1 MNFETF
7 RGRDVKE
14 ALSLVR
20 AAFGT
25 DAIIGSTR
33 VVTNGR
39 DGGLEQSFV
48 EVKAAPSDAPPQL
61 RGAESQK
68 AFPFARREAERKA
81 AEALNRP
88 SGSAPAARPSGPS
101 VLARPSGSS
110 PAARPSIPSPIAVL
124 LQKQNST
131 PAPRIELKAPEQP
144 VSADAARAEILRM
157 ADVARAEVRSE
168 VVRADAMESELRSLR
183 QMVEQLLGQ
192 KAPPKERVL
201 SELSDV
207 GIEGKLA
214 RDLSTGIGKAA
225 PEGMSLSDVL
235 RSRLEKRVGCTEISF
250 KEGQKRLI
258 ACVGP
263 TGVGK
268 TTTLAKLAAHAALE
282 KGLPTAIITLD
293 TFRVGAIEQMKR
305 FASLIDVPFFV
316 AHDEASLLNALRSC
330 PDIVLVD
337 TPSRGPKDEAAMS
350 RLQLCLDSIG
360 DDYERDVLLA
370 IPAHMRTADTQDLV
384 RSYSKMNPTACVLTK
399 LDETTRRGGAVS
411 GAIAARLDIAFL
423 SHGPKVPEDLC
434 LATPNEVALAVLPKV
449 ESSR

>member
-48 EVKAAPSDAPPQL
+48 EVKAGPSDAPPQL
-61 RGAESQK
+61 RGAESQR
-68 AFPFARREAERKA
+68 AFPFARREAERAKA
-81 AEALNRP
+81 A
-88 SGSAPAARPSGPS
+88 AAAAG
-101 VLARPSGSS
+101 LMGTARPSGSLA
-110 PAARPSIPSPIAVL
+110 AARPSVPSPIAVL
-124 LQKQNST
+124 LQKQGSV
-131 PAPRIELKAPEQP
+131 PAPRIDIKGEQIAAE
-144 VSADAARAEILRM
+144 VARAEILR
-157 ADVARAEVRSE
+157 AENTRVEKARVEARADA
-168 VVRADAMESELRSLR
+168 VRADTMESEVRALREL
-183 QMVEQLLGQ
+183 VEQMLGQ
-192 KAPPKERVL
+192 KAPKTRIL
-201 SELSDV
+201 TELSDV

-214 RDLSTGIGKAA
+214 GDLSNGIAKAMKDSSSA
-225 PEGMSLSDVL
+225 LDDVL
-235 RSRLEKRVGCTEISF
+235 RARLEKRVGCTEIAFSQ
-250 KEGQKRLI
+250 GQKRLI

-316 AHDEASLLNALRSC
+316 AHDEASLLHALRAC

-350 RLQLCLDSIG
+350 RLQLCLDSVAG
-360 DDYERDVLLA
+360 DYLRDVLLA
-370 IPAHMRTADTQDLV
+370 IPAHMRAADTQDLV
-384 RSYSKMNPTACVLTK
+384 RSYSKVNPTACVLTK
-399 LDETTRRGGAVS
+399 LDETRRRGGAVS

-423 SHGPKVPEDLC
+423 SNGPKVPEDLQR
-434 LATPNEVALAVLPKV
+434 ATPNEVALAVLPKV
-449 ESSR
+449 EPSR